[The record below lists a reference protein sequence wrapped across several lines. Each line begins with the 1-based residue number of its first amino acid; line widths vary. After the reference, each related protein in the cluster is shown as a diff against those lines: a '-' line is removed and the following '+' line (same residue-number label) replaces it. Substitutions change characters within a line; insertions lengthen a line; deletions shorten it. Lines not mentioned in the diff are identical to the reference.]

1 MGADTLTARGEV
13 TNQETAVSDGAGP
26 AHRIITILSPKGGA
40 GKTTVGTNLAVALAA
55 RHPRKVVLVDL
66 DLQFGDVA
74 SVLRLQPTTTIA
86 DIARRWPVDSAN
98 LKLALTPHQ
107 SGIYTLCAPLT
118 PAEADDVTAAH
129 VSGVLQVLQR
139 SFEYV
144 VVDTDPGL
152 SERVLSALDVCT
164 DLVMVCATEIP
175 SIQGLSKALE
185 ALDVIG
191 LTEPSRH
198 FLLNRADAKVGLE
211 FEDIERMVG
220 ATIDI
225 RVPSSI
231 EMVKATNGG
240 VPIMLSKTNDSIVKA
255 FDRLADAFDSARTA
269 NATDGGGGVGRR
281 LFKRKG

>member
-1 MGADTLTARGEV
+1 M
-13 TNQETAVSDGAGP
+13 SDGAGP

-74 SVLRLQPTTTIA
+74 SVMRLQPTATIA
-86 DIARRWPVDSAN
+86 DIARKWPVDSAN
-98 LKLALTPHQ
+98 LKLALTSHQ
-107 SGIYTLCAPLT
+107 SGMYTLCAPLT
-118 PAEADDVTAAH
+118 PAEADDVTADH
-129 VSGVLQVLQR
+129 VSGVLQILQR
-139 SFEYV
+139 SFQYV
-144 VVDTDPGL
+144 IVDTDPGL

-175 SIQGLSKALE
+175 SIQGLSKALQ

-191 LTEPSRH
+191 LTEPNRH
-198 FLLNRADAKVGLE
+198 FLLNRADAKVGVE

-220 ATIDI
+220 APIDI

-240 VPIMLSKTNDSIVKA
+240 VPMMLSKTNDSIVKA
-255 FDRLADAFDSARTA
+255 FERLADTFDSAR
-269 NATDGGGGVGRR
+269 DGAAGDGGGVGRR

>member
-1 MGADTLTARGEV
+1 MGADTLTARGEA
-13 TNQETAVSDGAGP
+13 TTQETAVSDGAGP

-74 SVLRLQPTTTIA
+74 SVLRLQPTTTIS
-86 DIARRWPVDSAN
+86 DIARKWPVDSAN
-98 LKLALTPHQ
+98 LKLALTAHQ

-118 PAEADDVTAAH
+118 PAEADDVTAEH
-129 VSGVLQVLQR
+129 VSGVLQILQR

-144 VVDTDPGL
+144 IVDTDPGL
-152 SERVLSALDVCT
+152 SERVLSALDICT

-175 SIQGLSKALE
+175 SIQGLSKALQ

-198 FLLNRADAKVGLE
+198 FLLNRADAKVGVE

-220 ATIDI
+220 ASIDI

-231 EMVKATNGG
+231 DMVKATNGG
-240 VPIMLSKTNDSIVKA
+240 VPMMLAKTNDSIVKA
-255 FDRLADAFDSARTA
+255 FDRLADAFDSARVG
-269 NATDGGGGVGRR
+269 ATDDGGGGGRR